1 MHIGNACLEMIL
13 LPSISS
19 MLKSSQFYQHN
30 AVVYSNVVVMKLMFH
45 CQRILSITKWHLKH
59 VQIKKM
65 HPCPAV
71 DEAHQLLLGSFE
83 NKCMFVTVNKTKKCS
98 VEKLPTS
105 IFHKKYIKT
114 GVLKPATE
122 FRIVRKRISNFG
134 WDWDIFEHW
143 TTVHGCKNTVI
154 KLILRYDYDTL
165 I

>member
-19 MLKSSQFYQHN
+19 MLKSSQFYKHN

-83 NKCMFVTVNKTKKCS
+83 NKCMFVTVNKIKK
-98 VEKLPTS
+98 
-105 IFHKKYIKT
+105 IFTRKIAYIHISQKVFKNRVFKT
-114 GVLKPATE
+114 
-122 FRIVRKRISNFG
+122 RCRISYCQETDFKF
-134 WDWDIFEHW
+134 W
-143 TTVHGCKNTVI
+143 
-154 KLILRYDYDTL
+154 LRL
-165 I
+165 RHFWALNHSA